1 MPGHKRT
8 KKHREEQLVRIAE
21 MHASGMPQR
30 EIATQFGLTQGQIC
44 RDLKEIYQRWAA
56 ADSKPDLKV
65 IRQRILAK
73 LADLEKTYR
82 QAWLDSLKPKE
93 IVSKKQVSIPGE
105 ATGAGANLKTSADR
119 ERNEASLRTE
129 ERDGNVAFLNGI
141 LACVDRECKLRG
153 VDAPQKLEVSVSE
166 PIKIIRV
173 VNSSRDNPWTPP
185 QRPTEQVTPEGGDD
199 AHGP

>member
-129 ERDGNVAFLNGI
+129 ERDGNVASSTAFL
-141 LACVDRECKLRG
+141 LASIANASCGAWTRRRSWKS
-153 VDAPQKLEVSVSE
+153 ASPS
-166 PIKIIRV
+166 P
-173 VNSSRDNPWTPP
+173 SRSF
-185 QRPTEQVTPEGGDD
+185 VL
-199 AHGP
+199 

>member
-30 EIATQFGLTQGQIC
+30 EIATQFSLTQGQIC

-185 QRPTEQVTPEGGDD
+185 QRPTEQVTLEKG
-199 AHGP
+199 